1 MKPDRIHPGDQFGM
15 LTVLGRDMFDYIRP
29 YDQAHIPMYV
39 CKCSCENHTITSV
52 RQDRLLAPNGTR
64 SCGCQSLISG
74 YKHGYNNTKLQS
86 VLDGMKKRCYN
97 TSSDT
102 HYTYKEKHVQICPE
116 WKDPENGLKN
126 FAEWAMSH
134 GYRDDLTIDR
144 IDNNGPYSPDNCR
157 WVPLYVQS
165 NNKSNNVYYTYD
177 GTTFTASCWGYALG
191 MPSSNIRDGVNRGH
205 TIDEIIGN
213 RMKSHGINGI
223 YFLNEY
229 GLPYRPQDYNP
240 YEHEDDNKE

>member
-39 CKCSCENHTITSV
+39 CECSCENHTITSV

-74 YKHGYNNTKLQS
+74 YKHGYNNTRLYGI
-86 VLDGMKKRCYN
+86 LDGMKKRCYN
-97 TSSDT
+97 MASDMED
-102 HYTYKEKHVQICPE
+102 HHTYKNHIYICPE
-116 WKDPENGLKN
+116 WMDPENGVKN
-126 FAEWAMSH
+126 FCEWALAN

-157 WVPLYVQS
+157 WVPPYVQS
-165 NNKSNNVYYTYD
+165 NNMSTNVFYTHD
-177 GTTFTASCWGYALG
+177 GITFTRACWEYALG
-191 MPSSNIRDGVNRGH
+191 IPRDFIRTRDNKGYTFDQIVEDAISKR
-205 TIDEIIGN
+205 
-213 RMKSHGINGI
+213 GINGI

-229 GLPYRPQDYNP
+229 GLPYRPQDDNP
-240 YEHEDDNKE
+240 YENEE

>member
-39 CKCSCENHTITSV
+39 CECSCENHTITSV

-74 YKHGYNNTKLQS
+74 YKHGYNNTRLYGI
-86 VLDGMKKRCYN
+86 LDGMKKRCYN
-97 TSSDT
+97 MASDMED
-102 HYTYKEKHVQICPE
+102 HHTYKNHIYICPE
-116 WKDPENGLKN
+116 WIDPENGVKN
-126 FAEWAMSH
+126 FCEWALAN

-157 WVPLYVQS
+157 WVPPYVQS
-165 NNKSNNVYYTYD
+165 NNMSTNVFYTHD
-177 GTTFTASCWGYALG
+177 GTTFTRACWEYALG
-191 MPSSNIRDGVNRGH
+191 IPRDFIRSRDNKGYTFDQIVEDAISKR
-205 TIDEIIGN
+205 
-213 RMKSHGINGI
+213 GINGI

-229 GLPYRPQDYNP
+229 GLPYRPQDNSP
-240 YEHEDDNKE
+240 YENEE

>member
-39 CKCSCENHTITSV
+39 CECSCENHTITSV

-74 YKHGYNNTKLQS
+74 YKHGYNNTRLYGI
-86 VLDGMKKRCYN
+86 LDGMKKRCYN
-97 TSSDT
+97 MASDMED
-102 HYTYKEKHVQICPE
+102 HHTYKNHIYICPE
-116 WKDPENGLKN
+116 WMDPENGVKN
-126 FAEWAMSH
+126 FCEWALAN

-157 WVPLYVQS
+157 LVPPYVQS
-165 NNKSNNVYYTYD
+165 NNMSTNVFYTHD
-177 GTTFTASCWGYALG
+177 GTTFTRACWEYALG
-191 MPSSNIRDGVNRGH
+191 IPRDFIRSRDNKGYTFDQIVEDAISKR
-205 TIDEIIGN
+205 
-213 RMKSHGINGI
+213 GINGI

-229 GLPYRPQDYNP
+229 GLPYRPQDNNP
-240 YEHEDDNKE
+240 YENEE

>member
-39 CKCSCENHTITSV
+39 CECSCKNHTITSV

-74 YKHGYNNTKLQS
+74 YKHGYNNTRLYGI
-86 VLDGMKKRCYN
+86 LDGMKKRCYN
-97 TSSDT
+97 MASDIED
-102 HYTYKEKHVQICPE
+102 HHTYKNHIYICPE
-116 WKDPENGLKN
+116 WMDPENGVKN
-126 FAEWAMSH
+126 FCEWALAN

-144 IDNNGPYSPDNCR
+144 INNDGPYSPGNCR
-157 WVPLYVQS
+157 WVPQYVQS
-165 NNKSNNVYYTYD
+165 NNMSTNVFYTHD
-177 GTTFTASCWGYALG
+177 GTTFTRACWEYALG
-191 MPSSNIRDGVNRGH
+191 IPRDFIRTRDNKGYTFDQIVEDAISKR
-205 TIDEIIGN
+205 
-213 RMKSHGINGI
+213 GINGI

-229 GLPYRPQDYNP
+229 GLPYRPQDNNP
-240 YEHEDDNKE
+240 YENEE

>member
-39 CKCSCENHTITSV
+39 CECSCENHTITSV

-74 YKHGYNNTKLQS
+74 YKHGYNNTRLYGI
-86 VLDGMKKRCYN
+86 LDGMKKRCYN
-97 TSSDT
+97 MASDMED
-102 HYTYKEKHVQICPE
+102 HHTYKNHIYICPE
-116 WKDPENGLKN
+116 WIDPENGVKN
-126 FAEWAMSH
+126 FCEWALAN

-157 WVPLYVQS
+157 WIPPYVQS
-165 NNKSNNVYYTYD
+165 NNMSTNVFYTHD
-177 GTTFTASCWGYALG
+177 GTTFTRACWEYALG
-191 MPSSNIRDGVNRGH
+191 IPRDFIRSRDNKGYTFDQIVEDAISKR
-205 TIDEIIGN
+205 
-213 RMKSHGINGI
+213 GINGI

-229 GLPYRPQDYNP
+229 GLPYRPQDNNP
-240 YEHEDDNKE
+240 YENEE

>member
-1 MKPDRIHPGDQFGM
+1 MPGDQFGM

-39 CKCSCENHTITSV
+39 CECSCENHTITSV

-74 YKHGYNNTKLQS
+74 YKHGLNNSRLQS
-86 VLDGMKKRCYN
+86 IYDGMNKRCYN

-102 HYTYKEKHVQICPE
+102 HHTYKERHTEICPE
-116 WKDPENGLKN
+116 WKGENGLKN
-126 FAEWAMSH
+126 FAECAMSH

-157 WVPLYVQS
+157 WVTQYVQS
-165 NNKSNNVYYTYD
+165 NNMSTNVFYTYD
-177 GTTFTASCWGYALG
+177 GMTLTQRCWDYALG
-191 MPSSNIRDGVNRGH
+191 IPYKFTHAKIKAGYTFDQVVEEAREKD
-205 TIDEIIGN
+205 
-213 RMKSHGINGI
+213 GINGI

-229 GLPYRPQDYNP
+229 GLPYRPQDDNP
-240 YEHEDDNKE
+240 YEKEE

>member
-39 CKCSCENHTITSV
+39 CECSCENHTITSV

-74 YKHGYNNTKLQS
+74 YKHGYNNTRLYGI
-86 VLDGMKKRCYN
+86 LDGMKKRCYN
-97 TSSDT
+97 MASDMED
-102 HYTYKEKHVQICPE
+102 HHTYKNHIYICPE
-116 WKDPENGLKN
+116 WMDPENGVKN
-126 FAEWAMSH
+126 FCEWALAN

-157 WVPLYVQS
+157 WVPQYVQS
-165 NNKSNNVYYTYD
+165 NNMSTNVFYTHD
-177 GTTFTASCWGYALG
+177 GTTFTRACWEYALG
-191 MPSSNIRDGVNRGH
+191 IPRDFIRSRDNKGYTFDQIVEDAISKR
-205 TIDEIIGN
+205 
-213 RMKSHGINGI
+213 GINGI

-229 GLPYRPQDYNP
+229 GLPYRPQDNNP
-240 YEHEDDNKE
+240 YENEE

>member
-39 CKCSCENHTITSV
+39 CECSCENHTITSV

-74 YKHGYNNTKLQS
+74 YKHGYNNTRLYGI
-86 VLDGMKKRCYN
+86 LDGMKKRCYN
-97 TSSDT
+97 MASDMED
-102 HYTYKEKHVQICPE
+102 HHTYKNHIYICPE
-116 WKDPENGLKN
+116 WMDPENGVKN
-126 FAEWAMSH
+126 FCEWALAN

-157 WVPLYVQS
+157 WVPPYVQS
-165 NNKSNNVYYTYD
+165 NNMSTNVFYTHD
-177 GTTFTASCWGYALG
+177 GTTFTRACWEYALG
-191 MPSSNIRDGVNRGH
+191 IPRDFIRSRDNKGYTFDQIVEDAISKR
-205 TIDEIIGN
+205 
-213 RMKSHGINGI
+213 GINGI

-229 GLPYRPQDYNP
+229 GLPYRPQDDNP
-240 YEHEDDNKE
+240 YENEE

>member
-39 CKCSCENHTITSV
+39 CECSCENHTITSV

-74 YKHGYNNTKLQS
+74 YKHGYNNTRLYGI
-86 VLDGMKKRCYN
+86 LDGMKKRCYN
-97 TSSDT
+97 MASDMED
-102 HYTYKEKHVQICPE
+102 HHTYKNHIYICPE
-116 WKDPENGLKN
+116 LIDPENGVKN
-126 FAEWAMSH
+126 FCEWALAN

-157 WVPLYVQS
+157 WVPPYVQS
-165 NNKSNNVYYTYD
+165 NNMSTNVFYTHD
-177 GTTFTASCWGYALG
+177 GTTFTRACWEYALG
-191 MPSSNIRDGVNRGH
+191 IPRDFIRSRDNKGYTFDQIVEDAISKR
-205 TIDEIIGN
+205 
-213 RMKSHGINGI
+213 GINGI

-229 GLPYRPQDYNP
+229 GLPYRPQDNNP
-240 YEHEDDNKE
+240 YENEE

>member
-39 CKCSCENHTITSV
+39 CECSCENHTITSV

-74 YKHGYNNTKLQS
+74 YKHGYNNTRLYGI
-86 VLDGMKKRCYN
+86 LDGMKKRCYN
-97 TSSDT
+97 MASDMED
-102 HYTYKEKHVQICPE
+102 HHTYKNHIYICPE
-116 WKDPENGLKN
+116 WMDPENGVKN
-126 FAEWAMSH
+126 FCEWALAN

-157 WVPLYVQS
+157 WVPPYVQS
-165 NNKSNNVYYTYD
+165 NNMSTNVFYTHD
-177 GTTFTASCWGYALG
+177 GTTFTRACWEYALG
-191 MPSSNIRDGVNRGH
+191 IPRDFIRSRDNKGYTFDQIVEDAISKR
-205 TIDEIIGN
+205 
-213 RMKSHGINGI
+213 GINGI

-229 GLPYRPQDYNP
+229 GLPYRPQDNNP
-240 YEHEDDNKE
+240 YENEE

>member
-39 CKCSCENHTITSV
+39 CECSCENHTITSV

-74 YKHGYNNTKLQS
+74 YKHGYNNTRLYGI
-86 VLDGMKKRCYN
+86 LDGMKKRCYN
-97 TSSDT
+97 MASDMED
-102 HYTYKEKHVQICPE
+102 HHTYKNHIYICPE
-116 WKDPENGLKN
+116 WIDPENGVKN
-126 FAEWAMSH
+126 FCEWALAN
-134 GYRDDLTIDR
+134 GYRDDFTIDR

-157 WVPLYVQS
+157 WVPPYVQS
-165 NNKSNNVYYTYD
+165 NNMSTNVFYTHD
-177 GTTFTASCWGYALG
+177 GTTFTRACWEYALG
-191 MPSSNIRDGVNRGH
+191 IPRDFIRSRDNKGYTFDQIVEDAISKR
-205 TIDEIIGN
+205 
-213 RMKSHGINGI
+213 GINGI

-229 GLPYRPQDYNP
+229 GLPYRPQDNNP
-240 YEHEDDNKE
+240 YENEE

>member
-1 MKPDRIHPGDQFGM
+1 MARQIMPGDQFGM

-39 CKCSCENHTITSV
+39 CECSCENHTITSV

-74 YKHGYNNTKLQS
+74 YKHGLNNSRLQS
-86 VLDGMKKRCYN
+86 IYDGMNKRCYN

-102 HYTYKEKHVQICPE
+102 HHTYKERHTEICPE
-116 WKDPENGLKN
+116 WKGENGLKN

-157 WVPLYVQS
+157 WVTQYVQS
-165 NNKSNNVYYTYD
+165 NNMSTNVFYTYD
-177 GTTFTASCWGYALG
+177 GMTLTQRCWDYALG
-191 MPSSNIRDGVNRGH
+191 IPYKFTHAKI
-205 TIDEIIGN
+205 
-213 RMKSHGINGI
+213 KSGYTFDQVVEEAREKDGINGI

-229 GLPYRPQDYNP
+229 GLPYRPQDDNP
-240 YEHEDDNKE
+240 YEKEE

>member
-29 YDQAHIPMYV
+29 HDQAHIPMYV
-39 CKCSCENHTITSV
+39 CECSCENHTITSV

-74 YKHGYNNTKLQS
+74 YKHGYNNTRLYGI
-86 VLDGMKKRCYN
+86 LDGMKKRCYN
-97 TSSDT
+97 MASDMED
-102 HYTYKEKHVQICPE
+102 HHTYKNHIYICPE
-116 WKDPENGLKN
+116 WMDPENGVKN
-126 FAEWAMSH
+126 FCEWALAN

-157 WVPLYVQS
+157 WVPPYVQS
-165 NNKSNNVYYTYD
+165 NNMSTNVFYTHD
-177 GTTFTASCWGYALG
+177 GTTFTRACWEYALG
-191 MPSSNIRDGVNRGH
+191 IPRDFIRSRDNKGYTFDQIVEDAISKR
-205 TIDEIIGN
+205 
-213 RMKSHGINGI
+213 GINGI

-229 GLPYRPQDYNP
+229 GLPYRPQDNNP
-240 YEHEDDNKE
+240 YENEE

>member
-39 CKCSCENHTITSV
+39 CECSCENHTITSV

-74 YKHGYNNTKLQS
+74 YKHGYNNTRLYGI
-86 VLDGMKKRCYN
+86 LDGMKKRCYN
-97 TSSDT
+97 MASDMED
-102 HYTYKEKHVQICPE
+102 HHTYKNHIYICPE
-116 WKDPENGLKN
+116 WMDPENGVKN
-126 FAEWAMSH
+126 FCEWALAN

-157 WVPLYVQS
+157 WVPPYVQS
-165 NNKSNNVYYTYD
+165 NNMSTNVFYTHD
-177 GTTFTASCWGYALG
+177 GTTFTRACWEYALG
-191 MPSSNIRDGVNRGH
+191 IPRDFIRTRDNKGYTFDQIVEDAISKR
-205 TIDEIIGN
+205 
-213 RMKSHGINGI
+213 GINGI

-229 GLPYRPQDYNP
+229 GLPYRPQDDNP
-240 YEHEDDNKE
+240 YENEE

>member
-39 CKCSCENHTITSV
+39 CECSCKNHTITSV
-52 RQDRLLAPNGTR
+52 RQDKLLASNGTR

-74 YKHGYNNTKLQS
+74 YKHGYNNTRLYGI
-86 VLDGMKKRCYN
+86 LDCMKKRCYN
-97 TSSDT
+97 PSINAE
-102 HYTYKEKHVQICPE
+102 HNHMYKERHIEICPE
-116 WKDPENGLKN
+116 WMNSENGVKN
-126 FAEWAMSH
+126 FCEWALAN

-157 WVPLYVQS
+157 WVPPYVQS
-165 NNKSNNVYYTYD
+165 NNMSTNVFYTHD
-177 GTTFTASCWGYALG
+177 GTTFTRACWEYALG
-191 MPSSNIRDGVNRGH
+191 IPRDFIRSRDNKGYTFDQIVEDAISKR
-205 TIDEIIGN
+205 
-213 RMKSHGINGI
+213 GINGI

-229 GLPYRPQDYNP
+229 GLPYRPQDNNP
-240 YEHEDDNKE
+240 YENEE

>member
-39 CKCSCENHTITSV
+39 CECSCENHTITSV

-74 YKHGYNNTKLQS
+74 YKHGYNNTRLYGI
-86 VLDGMKKRCYN
+86 LDGMKKRCYN
-97 TSSDT
+97 MASDMED
-102 HYTYKEKHVQICPE
+102 HHTYKNHIYICPE
-116 WKDPENGLKN
+116 WIDPENGVKN
-126 FAEWAMSH
+126 FCEWALAN

-157 WVPLYVQS
+157 WVPPYVQS
-165 NNKSNNVYYTYD
+165 NNMSTNVFYTHD
-177 GTTFTASCWGYALG
+177 GTTFTRACWEYALG
-191 MPSSNIRDGVNRGH
+191 IPRDFIRSRDNKGYTFDQIVEDAISKR
-205 TIDEIIGN
+205 
-213 RMKSHGINGI
+213 GINGI

-229 GLPYRPQDYNP
+229 GLPYRPQDNNP
-240 YEHEDDNKE
+240 YENEE

>member
-39 CKCSCENHTITSV
+39 CECSCENHTITSV

-74 YKHGYNNTKLQS
+74 YKYGYNNTRLYGI
-86 VLDGMKKRCYN
+86 LDGMKKRCYN
-97 TSSDT
+97 MASDMED
-102 HYTYKEKHVQICPE
+102 HHTYKNHIYICPE
-116 WKDPENGLKN
+116 WMDPENGVKN
-126 FAEWAMSH
+126 FCEWALAN

-157 WVPLYVQS
+157 WVPQYVQS
-165 NNKSNNVYYTYD
+165 NNMSTNVFYNYD
-177 GTTFTASCWGYALG
+177 GTTFTRACWEYALG
-191 MPSSNIRDGVNRGH
+191 IPRDFIRTRDNKGYTFDQIVEEAISKR
-205 TIDEIIGN
+205 
-213 RMKSHGINGI
+213 GINGI

-229 GLPYRPQDYNP
+229 GLPYRPQDDNP
-240 YEHEDDNKE
+240 YEKEE